1 MRLSAAAAANV
12 PQVGHEAGGQVADDD
27 RPVLELFDLLGRRW
41 ALRVVWELRT
51 EALTYRELAARIP
64 DMSTS
69 VLTQRLRDLRAAR
82 LVEHERGIG
91 YMVTPQGRDLLAH
104 LAGVREWAL
113 RVGFTADPPSR

>member
-27 RPVLELFDLLGRRW
+27 RPVRELFDLLGRRW

-91 YMVTPQGRDLLAH
+91 YMVTPQGRDLLAQ

-113 RVGFTADPPSR
+113 RVGFTADQPSR